1 MNKIAIFEG
10 FLHKSQTFK
19 NMKIQTNWILKLKKI
34 QKWKLEI
41 VKNMHYSFSLK
52 THHTSKTQPEADDFS
67 QTQISWSPK
76 RFQSCKPAKPKPEV
90 KGQTRN
96 PTNFIP
102 YCLLLIKSLI
112 LTLPVSVKYFLGP
125 AYCSSSCHLMRTYEM
140 KLLENKSLAANTS
153 QRHMVWTW
161 LCFVSCTSLKSWS
174 FLLLSRFLTPD
185 AAKI

>member
-1 MNKIAIFEG
+1 MRKYGKYENSKI
-10 FLHKSQTFK
+10 KTY
-19 NMKIQTNWILKLKKI
+19 WILKLLIQNWKLKCFGNMHCSFSKKNHLKISKI
-34 QKWKLEI
+34 Q
-41 VKNMHYSFSLK
+41 
-52 THHTSKTQPEADDFS
+52 PEPDDFS
-67 QTQISWSPK
+67 QTQISWTQN
-76 RFQSCKPAKPKPEV
+76 RFQSCKPAKPKPEF

-96 PTNFIP
+96 PMNLKP
-102 YCLLLIKSLI
+102 YCLYLIKSLI

-161 LCFVSCTSLKSWS
+161 LCFVSCTSLKTWS
-174 FLLLSRFLTPD
+174 QFLLLSRFLTPD